1 MISWGIAESVNLLEG
16 RVSSPAVSIL
26 AACGNVWCGVLEY
39 WCDIVGGGAGSIWSG
54 RVCIGSWNALFEA
67 FGSWCSEFCNGVGG
81 IRCGSCGVTNG
92 NGGGWVWR
100 RWGQR
105 GTWGGVFFTALLY
118 DVWCNSGLGP
128 WEEVGWVCED
138 LCLWAGIVLEGTVGF
153 GLARPRIASLRFLA
167 KNFTYRLR
175 IMFLIV
181 KNIWLI
187 RKEVVMFD

>member
-153 GLARPRIASLRFLA
+153 GLARPRIVSLRFLA

-175 IMFLIV
+175 ICF
-181 KNIWLI
+181 WS
-187 RKEVVMFD
+187 

>member
-54 RVCIGSWNALFEA
+54 RVCIGSWNALF
-67 FGSWCSEFCNGVGG
+67 GSWCSEFCNGVGG
-81 IRCGSCGVTNG
+81 ILCGSCGVTNG

-105 GTWGGVFFTALLY
+105 GTWGGVCSSSSSSSSSIVVAVIVIFLFFVRARMTWKLIKTRRRMINLKIEI
-118 DVWCNSGLGP
+118 S
-128 WEEVGWVCED
+128 
-138 LCLWAGIVLEGTVGF
+138 VL
-153 GLARPRIASLRFLA
+153 
-167 KNFTYRLR
+167 
-175 IMFLIV
+175 
-181 KNIWLI
+181 
-187 RKEVVMFD
+187 